1 MLLVLAAVFAGVLPA
16 MADFSRVWDVILGM
30 SVAHVLLLL
39 GLGAF
44 NLFTT
49 WLFDATALPGLG
61 LRRAATAAQSSATLA
76 NVLPAG
82 AALGVGV
89 SFAMFQSWGFTAS
102 AATRTVLVTGL
113 YNNLVKLLLPVAAL
127 LALAFEGAPG
137 PGLAS
142 AAVVGVLTVVA
153 SVGLLLLVLHSD
165 TLACRVG
172 EGLGV
177 GLSWLR
183 RLVCVAPVRGWGEG
197 AVRFRHGTAELL
209 RTRWHLLTIASL
221 MSHLAPFI
229 VLLAA
234 MRVVGVH
241 GVTIPEALG
250 AFAVVRVVSAV
261 PVTPGGL
268 GVVEAGLSGTLI
280 VAGAVSDTAVAAVLV
295 YRILTYLLPIPVGAF
310 TYFAWLRRPRPA
322 NVEEELLV
330 PR

>member
-1 MLLVLAAVFAGVLPA
+1 MVVVVAAVFAGVLPA
-16 MADFSRVWDVILGM
+16 MADFSRVWDVILAM
-30 SVAHVLLLL
+30 SLAEVLVLL

-49 WLFDATALPGLG
+49 WLLDATALPGLG

-89 SFAMFQSWGFTAS
+89 SFAMFQSWGFTAA

-113 YNNLVKLLLPVAAL
+113 YNNLVKLLLPVTAL
-127 LALAFEGAPG
+127 LALTLEGTPG

-142 AAVVGVLTVVA
+142 AAVIGVLSVVA
-153 SVGLLLLVLHSD
+153 SVALLMLVLRSD
-165 TLACRVG
+165 ALARRVG
-172 EGLGV
+172 EGMAAA
-177 GLSWLR
+177 LSWLR
-183 RLVCVAPVRGWGEG
+183 RLVRLAPVRGWGDA

-221 MSHLAPFI
+221 FSHLAPFV
-229 VLLAA
+229 VLLAS
-234 MRVVGVH
+234 MRVVGVDD
-241 GVTIPEALG
+241 VTIAEALG
-250 AFAVVRVVSAV
+250 AFAVIRVVSAV

-280 VAGAVSDTAVAAVLV
+280 VAGAVSDEAVAAVLV
-295 YRILTYLLPIPVGAF
+295 YRILTYLLPIPVGAV
-310 TYFAWLRRPRPA
+310 TYIAWLRRPR
-322 NVEEELLV
+322 VSGDQELV
-330 PR
+330 TVD